1 MKCLDLENCGCAE
14 AFAFRMERAE
24 TYAFDLKASTPVP
37 DTEASET
44 RGVSDTPYGDLLRE
58 GLTAQKILLA
68 KRILEQE
75 EESWDVVK
83 TLIERGKNYG
93 DFSDNAR
100 YAQLLKTVVRNAKAW
115 KDAPPYA
122 QEAID
127 LILSKFARMLSGDP
141 TYVDNWHDIAGYA
154 TLVEQRL
161 NKRS

>member
-24 TYAFDLKASTPVP
+24 RRAVDVAQLKPVP

-44 RGVSDTPYGDLLRE
+44 RGCISTTPYGD
-58 GLTAQKILLA
+58 GLTAEKIRQA
-68 KRILEQE
+68 KRILGQE
-75 EESWDVVK
+75 EESWDLVN

-93 DFSDNAR
+93 DFSDNAK
-100 YAQLLKTVVRNAKAW
+100 YAQLLKAIVRNTKAW
-115 KDAPPYA
+115 KDAPGYA

-161 NKRS
+161 RAIK